1 MPYASF
7 LSLSL
12 SLFLCLH
19 VSLAYTEKIA
29 VIDLPFLEIHLIFM
43 IIIFSLYPCYP
54 VGSTFSVFFTDC
66 SSSTYQ

>member
-12 SLFLCLH
+12 SL
-19 VSLAYTEKIA
+19 AYTEQIA
-29 VIDLPFLEIHLIFM
+29 IIDFPFLEIHLIFM